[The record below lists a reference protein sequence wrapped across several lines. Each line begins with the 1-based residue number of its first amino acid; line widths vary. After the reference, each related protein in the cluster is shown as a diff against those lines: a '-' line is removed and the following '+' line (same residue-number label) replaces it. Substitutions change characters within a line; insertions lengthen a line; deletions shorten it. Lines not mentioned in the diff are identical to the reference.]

1 MPSFD
6 GLMIRKLLRRGIVKQ
21 VGTNT
26 PVALRIRYKG
36 AGSPTSVVVT
46 TGTNVVLT
54 DSVTGA
60 VTFTFASYTTM
71 GALADA
77 INGSVGWECKILDAL
92 RTDASVSK
100 LTDGAVT
107 SSVNS
112 GITIWDLTTITAN
125 TKQFAVCFSYDRGFS
140 KPIKL
145 VQAGHVVKL
154 LQARYFATLGGVAAG
169 NFLVVERKGAV
180 ETTIYSALSVSA
192 SDTKEIDFTGTV
204 DANITSDTDIVVV
217 LKDGVT
223 LADNAANFLRVIGQL
238 E

>member
-6 GLMIRKLLRRGIVKQ
+6 SLSVRKLLRRGVVKQ

-36 AGSPTSVVVT
+36 TGSPTSVVVT

-60 VTFTFASYTTM
+60 VTFTFATYTTM
-71 GALADA
+71 GARADA
-77 INGSVGWECKILDAL
+77 INDSVGWECKILDAL

-107 SSVNS
+107 SSVMS
-112 GITIWDLTTITAN
+112 GITVWDLTTVTAN
-125 TKQFAVCFSYDRGFS
+125 TKQFAVCLSYDRGFA
-140 KPIKL
+140 KPVKL
-145 VQAGHVVKL
+145 VQSGHVVKL
-154 LQARYFATLGGVAAG
+154 RQARYFATLGGVAAG
-169 NFLVVERKGAV
+169 SFLIVERKGAV
-180 ETTIYSALSVSA
+180 ETVIYSALSVSA
-192 SDTKEIDFTGTV
+192 VDTKEVDFTGT
-204 DANITSDTDIVVV
+204 DDDNITSDNDLVVV
-217 LKDGVT
+217 LKDGT
-223 LADNAANFLRVIGQL
+223 SLADNAANFLRVIGQL